1 LKSHNPFYFPPI
13 FYFLHLSDLLSPF
26 CVCSV
31 GNLVH
36 EKEPQVPWPC
46 SPWASHCPLCSYSIL
61 CLSLQGSPNFGTC
74 CAASWLQGS
83 CTHGSLCLKHSSHSL
98 LLTYLFT
105 LEVSGSQICVCM
117 WRGLYPQ
124 DKKRYWPGRLQNI
137 LQYAGQHSHHRLIW
151 LQMSGVLRWKN
162 FFLGLI
168 SGKISLTQ
176 SEFLFFSPKVL
187 HCFPQSTHL
196 SVVMHHL
203 RIGTTSILL
212 AVLSS
217 VVGSELCLLNIS
229 LKEGRRKGAGGRQRK
244 RGSEIHLCFMSSE
257 SVSSLLI

>member
-1 LKSHNPFYFPPI
+1 M
-13 FYFLHLSDLLSPF
+13 
-26 CVCSV
+26 
-31 GNLVH
+31 GNLAH

-46 SPWASHCPLCSYSIL
+46 SPWASHCPLCSYSTL
-61 CLSLQGSPNFGTC
+61 CLSLQASPIFGTC

-83 CTHGSLCLKHSSHSL
+83 CTHGSLCLQHSSHSL

-105 LEVSGSQICVCM
+105 LEVSGSQMCVCM

-124 DKKRYWPGRLQNI
+124 DKKRYWPGRLQNL
-137 LQYAGQHSHHRLIW
+137 LQYAGQHSHHKLIW
-151 LQMSGVLRWKN
+151 IQISGVLRWKN

-176 SEFLFFSPKVL
+176 LGSLFFSPKV
-187 HCFPQSTHL
+187 HHRFPQSTRL

-203 RIGTTSILL
+203 RIGTMSILL

-217 VVGSELCLLNIS
+217 GVGSELCLLNIT
-229 LKEGRRKGAGGRQRK
+229 LKEGIRKGAGGRQRK
-244 RGSEIHLCFMSSE
+244 RGSKIHLHFMNSK
-257 SVSSLLI
+257 SVNSLPI